1 MNIPNYD
8 ECVKFALTQKRI
20 EAKSFKETNLR
31 VYERYTVNPGTV
43 FTALKKGGIV
53 IPVVDASLLG
63 EYNVEVTATVVIK
76 ANQITD
82 MVDLYVPKS
91 NDIQTFP
98 IATFVEAWDATGGIC
113 TTAFPVD
120 KKTYYP
126 TNLDLKQ
133 VELPDGFEKIRE
145 DIAKIVHDRWALERQ
160 SEGWTYGPKRDD
172 FKLETPDMVPY
183 AQLPESEKQYDRLMA
198 EDTLKLLTALGYRI
212 EKNRWNSE
220 SRQAGLSGRVLTEEG
235 EANA

>member
-1 MNIPNYD
+1 MSIANYD
-8 ECVKFALTQKRI
+8 ECVKFALNQKGI
-20 EAKSFKETNLR
+20 DGDSFKETNLR
-31 VYERYTVNPGTV
+31 VYERNTANPGTV
-43 FTALKKGGIV
+43 FTALRKGGIV

-63 EYNVEVTATVVIK
+63 EYNVKVTATVVIK

-120 KKTYYP
+120 IKTYHP
-126 TNLDLKQ
+126 KFLDLKN
-133 VELPDGFEKIRE
+133 VELPECVDELRE
-145 DIAKIVHDRWALERQ
+145 AIAENAHDRWALERQ

-172 FKLETPDMVPY
+172 SKLETPDMVPY

-198 EDTLKLLTALGYRI
+198 EDTLKLLIALGYKI
-212 EKNRWNSE
+212 EKN
-220 SRQAGLSGRVLTEEG
+220 G
-235 EANA
+235 